1 MGAASH
7 REHAMISWEQLRE
20 YFERDGIHFTEH
32 GGRLKVLEA
41 DMLLS
46 GVQLQLRVVYDDQH
60 NVLSFVVPNVPLPK
74 RLPRNRHELRRALLL
89 LNACYILGCFTEN
102 PQGKVS
108 FEITVPIEGNDIPYA
123 VYRRLLAAA
132 LGSVDRALP
141 WLKQVALGAI
151 SADEAVENIAES
163 SQSLAET
170 HLESAAIGLEDDDPE
185 LGVITEREIEEFG
198 RSLLEGNIP
207 PPAD

>member
-1 MGAASH
+1 
-7 REHAMISWEQLRE
+7 MISWDQLRE
-20 YFERDGIHFTEH
+20 YFERDGIQFTEQ

-41 DMLLS
+41 EMLLS
-46 GVQLQLRVVYDDQH
+46 GVQLKLRVVYDDQH

-74 RLPRNRHELRRALLL
+74 RLPRNRHELRRALLM

-102 PQGKVS
+102 PQGRVS
-108 FEITVPIEGNDIPYA
+108 FEITVPIEGNEMPYA

-141 WLKQVALGAI
+141 WLKQAAMGAI
-151 SADEAVENIAES
+151 SAEEAVENIAEV

-170 HLESAAIGLEDDDPE
+170 HVEPAAASSGEEGAE
-185 LGVITEREIEEFG
+185 LGAITEREIEDFG

-207 PPAD
+207 PPGE

>member
-1 MGAASH
+1 
-7 REHAMISWEQLRE
+7 MISWDQLRE
-20 YFERDGIHFTEH
+20 YFERDGIQFTEQ

-41 DMLLS
+41 EMLLS
-46 GVQLQLRVVYDDQH
+46 GVQFKLRVVYDNQH

-74 RLPRNRHELRRALLL
+74 RLPRNRHELRRALLM

-102 PQGKVS
+102 PQGRVS
-108 FEITVPIEGNDIPYA
+108 FEITVPIEGNEMPYA

-141 WLKQVALGAI
+141 WLKQAAMGAI
-151 SADEAVENIAES
+151 SAEEAVENIAEV

-170 HLESAAIGLEDDDPE
+170 HVEPATASPGEEGAE
-185 LGVITEREIEEFG
+185 LGAITEREIEDFG

-207 PPAD
+207 PPAE

>member
-1 MGAASH
+1 
-7 REHAMISWEQLRE
+7 MISWEQLVE
-20 YFERDGIHFTEH
+20 YFERDGIRFVEH
-32 GGRLKVLEA
+32 TGRLRILEA
-41 DMLLS
+41 EMLLS
-46 GVQLQLRVVYDDQH
+46 GVPLQLRAVYDEQH
-60 NVLSFVVPNVPLPK
+60 CVLSFVVSNVPLPK

-89 LNACYILGCFTEN
+89 LNSCYILGYFAES

-108 FEITVPIEGNDIPYA
+108 FEITVPVEGNDLPYP

-141 WLKQVALGAI
+141 WLKQVAMGAV
-151 SADEAVENIAES
+151 SAEEAVESIAEA

-170 HLESAAIGLEDDDPE
+170 RVDQVLPEADRGQAE
-185 LGVITEREIEEFG
+185 LGAITEREIEDFG

>member
-1 MGAASH
+1 
-7 REHAMISWEQLRE
+7 MISWEQLRD
-20 YFERDGIHFTEH
+20 YFERDGIHFSEQD
-32 GGRLKVLEA
+32 GRLKVLEA

-46 GVQLQLRVVYDDQH
+46 GIQLQLRVVYDDQH
-60 NVLSFVVPNVPLPK
+60 NVLSFVVPNCPLPK

-102 PQGKVS
+102 PQGRVS
-108 FEITVPIEGNDIPYA
+108 FEITVPIEGNEVPYP

-141 WLKQVALGAI
+141 WLKQVALGAM
-151 SADEAVENIAES
+151 SAEEAVENIAEL
-163 SQSLAET
+163 SQPLGEP
-170 HLESAAIGLEDDDPE
+170 HLESAVSDPEDDPG
-185 LGVITEREIEEFG
+185 LGAITEREIEDFG

-207 PPAD
+207 PPVE